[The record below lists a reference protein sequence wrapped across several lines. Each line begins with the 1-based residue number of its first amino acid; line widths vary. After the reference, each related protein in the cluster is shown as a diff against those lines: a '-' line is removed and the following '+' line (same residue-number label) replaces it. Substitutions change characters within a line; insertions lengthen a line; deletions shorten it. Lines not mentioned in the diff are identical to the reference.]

1 MKLVPVIGLEIHA
14 ELLTKT
20 KIFCS
25 CENKFGNEPN
35 TLVCP
40 ICSGMPGTLPTLNK
54 SAVELAV
61 KAGIILNCKISN
73 KSSFD
78 RKNYFYPDLPKA
90 YQITQFYNPICY
102 NGLVKINGK
111 NIRIERIH
119 LEEDAG
125 KLIHTDKYS
134 IIDFNRCGVP
144 LIEIVTMPDFH
155 SADEVCDFVKL
166 ISSRMKYA
174 GLCDSRLEQGSLRVD
189 VNISLM
195 EENSQKLGK
204 RAEIKNLNSLKSIKQ
219 AIEYEILRQTNLIE
233 NGEEFQIETRR
244 FDEKTGTTI
253 FMRTK
258 EAKGDYRYFPEPDI
272 PQIVISDEDIQRL
285 KQEIPI
291 MPDERISIYIN
302 AYKLPKQDAELLTED
317 KFISDFYDSCI
328 DIYPSYK
335 TISNILLNEVKKILN
350 KKATNF
356 SFVDFSSKDI
366 VELSKMYDE
375 KKITK
380 SSLSYILDIM
390 TKTNESPTNIAITHN
405 LLTDDNTD
413 DLDNIITKI
422 LEKNQKSINEYSE
435 GNEKVFAFLMGQ
447 VMRSL
452 KKGTNPNTVIKI
464 LNKKLSTFLEN

>member
-25 CENKFGNEPN
+25 CENKFGVEPN

-40 ICSGMPGTLPTLNK
+40 ICSGMPGTLPSLNK

-61 KAGIILNCKISN
+61 KAGIVLGCKISN

-102 NGLVKINGK
+102 DGLVKINDK

-125 KLIHTDKYS
+125 KLIHRDKYS

-174 GLCDSRLEQGSLRVD
+174 GLCDAKLEQGSLRVD
-189 VNISLM
+189 VNISLK
-195 EENSQKLGK
+195 EKISLGFGK

-219 AIEYEILRQTNLIE
+219 AIEYEITRQTKLIE
-233 NGEEFQIETRR
+233 NGEEILVETRR
-244 FDEKTGTTI
+244 FDEKTGTTV

-258 EAKGDYRYFPEPDI
+258 ETKGDYRYFPEPDL
-272 PQIVISDEDIQRL
+272 PQIFISNGEIERL
-285 KQEIPI
+285 KQELPI
-291 MPDERISIYIN
+291 MPDERLSTYIN
-302 AYKLPKQDAELLTED
+302 VYKLPKQDAELLTED
-317 KFISDFYDSCI
+317 KFISDFYDSCVA
-328 DIYPSYK
+328 IYPAYK

-350 KKATNF
+350 KRATNF
-356 SFVDFSSKDI
+356 SSVIFSPNDIIEISK
-366 VELSKMYDE
+366 LYDE

-380 SSLSYILDIM
+380 NSLSYILEIM
-390 TKTNESPTNIAITHN
+390 TETNEPPTKIAETHN
-405 LLTDDNTD
+405 LLIEDNQD
-413 DLDNIITKI
+413 ELNDIISKVLDENRKA
-422 LEKNQKSINEYSE
+422 INEYLE
-435 GNEKVFAFLMGQ
+435 GNKKVFAFLMGQ
-447 VMRSL
+447 IMRSSN
-452 KKGTNPNTVIKI
+452 KGTNPNTVSEI
-464 LNKKLSTFLEN
+464 LNKELLTFLEN